1 MIDNIKDIL
10 KATEFNENAT
20 YAISGKTLNEIVK
33 LFTVEKESLE
43 IQSAIDWFYNERKGE
58 IK

>member
-1 MIDNIKDIL
+1 MIINIQNIL
-10 KATEFNENAT
+10 EATEFNENAT
-20 YAISGKTLNEIVK
+20 YAISGKTLNEIIK
-33 LFTVEKESLE
+33 LVATKHEPLE